1 MSSALAIILVIFL
14 VRLLS
19 GGRIRVPPW
28 LWVCVAKLAL
38 LHGALMV
45 MNTIDYPGAPLL
57 LPALVLICAPTLVL
71 KWIVVPLRMPRV
83 AYWTVRIGLPLGCV
97 REIRAGSVMY
107 GALALARKGA
117 SNETIVWLEQR
128 LNGVQRM
135 RGAGVV
141 AAGLLAALRRDR
153 DQARCLLLIA
163 DTLPERFTSR
173 RIRAIARDWLVADAA
188 RIGDWRKVIRLG
200 RRSRGSLRWSYA
212 LARIGERLIGDKR
225 GCGDWLL
232 WLCFLFA
239 PRRRATYPLL
249 RRALAVPARPPSAD
263 VKPAAVAAL
272 PLALADLARAIE
284 GRRIHDGTSLARSV
298 GAVDGN
304 LDSMRAQIDQRL
316 RALGGRGDAD
326 AVISAFRQCLIG
338 LLIHLIEE
346 DPHLALAT
354 QGSPILS
361 EATRQVRLRLFRDIE
376 ARCKDY
382 DARTEDESALD
393 EVPEW
398 ATWAMLRR
406 SADRLLE
413 LDPES
418 KIPLF
423 QTMYVPVTNFAVL
436 QFNRCKRNV
445 LAHDMFSWLLRHSQ
459 SNHEALQLLAK
470 NVQAALTYPS

>member
-1 MSSALAIILVIFL
+1 MSSILAILLFFFL
-14 VRLLS
+14 VRRLT
-19 GGRIRVPPW
+19 GGGIRVPPW
-28 LWVCVAKLAL
+28 FWMLVVKLGLLDVALT
-38 LHGALMV
+38 V
-45 MNTIDYPGAPLL
+45 MFITNYTTAPLL
-57 LPALVLICAPTLVL
+57 LPAMVLICVPTLVL

-83 AYWTVRIGLPLGCV
+83 AYWTVRIGLPLRSI
-97 REIRAGSVMY
+97 RELRASGVMY

-117 SNETIVWLEQR
+117 SNETIVWLERR
-128 LNGVQRM
+128 LHGVRRV
-135 RGAGVV
+135 RGTGLV

-153 DQARCLLLIA
+153 EQARCLLLIA
-163 DTLPERFTSR
+163 DTLPWRFTSR

-188 RIGDWRKVIRLG
+188 RIGDWREVIRLG
-200 RRSRGSLRWSYA
+200 RRGRKSLRWSYT
-212 LARIGERLIGDKR
+212 LARIGERLIGDKQ

-239 PRRRATYPLL
+239 PRRLATYPLL
-249 RRALAVPARPPSAD
+249 RSALAVPARPPSAD

-284 GRRIHDGTSLARSV
+284 GRHIHDGTSLARSV

-316 RALGGRGDAD
+316 RALGGRGNSDT
-326 AVISAFRQCLIG
+326 VIFAFRQRLIG
-338 LLIHLIEE
+338 LVAPLIEE
-346 DPHLALAT
+346 VPHLALAAQDST
-354 QGSPILS
+354 SLS

-382 DARTEDESALD
+382 DARTEDERALD
-393 EVPEW
+393 EVLEW
-398 ATWAMLRR
+398 TTWAMLRR

-418 KIPLF
+418 KVPLF
-423 QTMYVPVTNFAVL
+423 QTMYHPVTSFAVL
-436 QFNRCKRNV
+436 QSNRRKRNV

-459 SNHEALQLLAK
+459 GNHEASQLLAR
-470 NVQAALTYPS
+470 NVQAVLA

>member
-1 MSSALAIILVIFL
+1 
-14 VRLLS
+14 
-19 GGRIRVPPW
+19 
-28 LWVCVAKLAL
+28 VCVAKLAL
-38 LHGALMV
+38 FHGALMV
-45 MNTIDYPGAPLL
+45 MITTDYASALLLL
-57 LPALVLICAPTLVL
+57 LPAMVLICVPTLVL

-83 AYWTVRIGLPLGCV
+83 AYWTVRIGLPLGCIG
-97 REIRAGSVMY
+97 EIRACGVMY
-107 GALALARKGA
+107 GALALARNGA
-117 SNETIVWLEQR
+117 SNETIVWLGQR
-128 LNGVQRM
+128 LNGVRPM
-135 RGAGVV
+135 GGAGVV

-163 DTLPERFTSR
+163 DTLSERFTSR
-173 RIRAIARDWLVADAA
+173 GIRTIARDWLVADAA
-188 RIGDWRKVIRLG
+188 RIGDWREVIRLG

-263 VKPAAVAAL
+263 VKPAAAAL

-284 GRRIHDGTSLARSV
+284 GRHIHDGTSLARSV

-304 LDSMRAQIDQRL
+304 LDSMRAAIDQRL
-316 RALGGRGDAD
+316 RALGGRGNAD
-326 AVISAFRQCLIG
+326 TIIFAFRERLIG
-338 LLIHLIEE
+338 LAAPLIEE
-346 DPHLALAT
+346 APHLALAA

-393 EVPEW
+393 EVLEW
-398 ATWAMLRR
+398 TTWAMLRR

-423 QTMYVPVTNFAVL
+423 QTMYFPVTNFAVL
-436 QFNRCKRNV
+436 QFNRYKRNA

-459 SNHEALQLLAK
+459 SHHEAMQLLMK
-470 NVQAALTYPS
+470 NVQAVLT

>member
-1 MSSALAIILVIFL
+1 MNVAAIVLVIFL

-19 GGRIRVPPW
+19 SGRIRVAPW
-28 LWVCVAKLAL
+28 LWGYVAKLAL
-38 LHGALMV
+38 LYGVLMV
-45 MNTIDYPGAPLL
+45 MITTDYTGAPLL
-57 LPALVLICAPTLVL
+57 LPAMVLICVPTLVL

-83 AYWTVRIGLPLGCV
+83 AYWTVRIGLPLGCI
-97 REIRAGSVMY
+97 REIRAWGVMY
-107 GALALARKGA
+107 GALALARKDA

-163 DTLPERFTSR
+163 DTLSGRFTSR

-188 RIGDWRKVIRLG
+188 RIGDWREVIRLG

-232 WLCFLFA
+232 WLCFLSA
-239 PRRRATYPLL
+239 PRRWATYPLL

-263 VKPAAVAAL
+263 VRPAAAAL
-272 PLALADLARAIE
+272 PLALAGLARAIE
-284 GRRIHDGTSLARSV
+284 GRHIHDGTSLARSV

-304 LDSMRAQIDQRL
+304 LDSMRAAIDQRL
-316 RALGGRGDAD
+316 RALGGRGNAD
-326 AVISAFRQCLIG
+326 TVIFAFRERLIG
-338 LLIHLIEE
+338 LVAPLIEE
-346 DPHLALAT
+346 DPHLALAA

-382 DARTEDESALD
+382 DARTEDERALD

-398 ATWAMLRR
+398 TAWALLRR

-423 QTMYVPVTNFAVL
+423 QTMYHPVTNFAVL
-436 QFNRCKRNV
+436 QFNRCKRNA
-445 LAHDMFSWLLRHSQ
+445 LAHDMFSWLLPHSR

-470 NVQAALTYPS
+470 NVKAVLP